1 MIVSFIA
8 WAVIIFGT
16 ILIFSSGMA
25 VLRFPDPY
33 MKIHASSK
41 ANYGAGSILLGMIL
55 LEGLTETTGLIF
67 LASVFLFVTSPILGH
82 SLGRSAY
89 VEKEYLKDIES
100 IDYSDFKNGKDGEKR
115 C

>member
-1 MIVSFIA
+1 MITTVIA
-8 WAVIIFGT
+8 WAVILFGT
-16 ILIFSSGMA
+16 ILLFSSGIA

-41 ANYGAGSILLGMIL
+41 ANYGVCSILVGMIL
-55 LEGLTETTGLIF
+55 LEGLTETTGLI
-67 LASVFLFVTSPILGH
+67 LLSLVFLLVTSPILGH

-89 VEKEYLKDIES
+89 IEEENLEDIEY
-100 IDYSDFKNGKDGEKR
+100 IDYSDFKDGKDGEKR